1 MHGDIIKFKINT
13 INEAGGA
20 AVAEKSVAEN
30 KKPGEQEKRDNEAE
44 SGERGRARNVTQCR
58 NVSSRT
64 L

>member
-30 KKPGEQEKRDNEAE
+30 KSQGNKRRETTKPKAASAAGP
-44 SGERGRARNVTQCR
+44 VT
-58 NVSSRT
+58 
-64 L
+64 